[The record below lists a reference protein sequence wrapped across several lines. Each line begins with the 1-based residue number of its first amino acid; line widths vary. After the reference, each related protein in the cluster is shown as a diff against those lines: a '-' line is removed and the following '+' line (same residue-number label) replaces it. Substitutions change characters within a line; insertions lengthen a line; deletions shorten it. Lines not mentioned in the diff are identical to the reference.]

1 MSVRTSKGPRF
12 VRCVKGAQQSVQ
24 TEHNKVYNQL
34 LTEKL
39 NSEDA
44 LKAQHKEDVT
54 ALNRDWQAKLAD
66 VVAKARAEEQDKARL
81 MLQRTA
87 EEFNKKEMELA

>member
-1 MSVRTSKGPRF
+1 M
-12 VRCVKGAQQSVQ
+12 ADHVQ
-24 TEHNKVYNQL
+24 EHNKVYNQL